1 MLKSIGEFNG
11 KTVYN
16 VKFDNLTDL
25 YDYLKS
31 NPEVNKRIFVSQAS
45 IENEQSFSDRDVGD
59 DYSADS
65 LHIVRSLCGRELGL
79 SCLRAGKFCEAK
91 KSVLQIGLQY
101 ALLIVTEEAGPQSP
115 EALCT

>member
-45 IENEQSFSDRDVGD
+45 IENEQSLEKDM
-59 DYSADS
+59 
-65 LHIVRSLCGRELGL
+65 H
-79 SCLRAGKFCEAK
+79 
-91 KSVLQIGLQY
+91 
-101 ALLIVTEEAGPQSP
+101 
-115 EALCT
+115 